1 MRYQSKRDLDVIAE
15 LDCINEDGSASMVYL
30 TGPKADTAFEVS
42 ESTFKRWWTKMED
55 EKTLNETQNNNPS
68 SVLNIDY
75 DKVNEPY
82 PEPKEQ
88 KYIPKPDSVVE
99 YEEKK
104 KRGRSRANKDLPSF
118 TDIVND
124 LGKFA
129 KKINETSG
137 YLRFKDGTTLWRKI
151 TKIDIYAAEKTWE
164 ALTKVGLTSK
174 PNNDKARPFGFEVKT
189 NEEYEKAVS
198 AISGLTYEDGEE

>member
-1 MRYQSKRDLDVIAE
+1 MKYQSKRDPEVIAE
-15 LDCINEDGSASMVYL
+15 LDSINEDGSASMVYL
-30 TGPKADTAFEVS
+30 TGPKTDTAFEVS

-55 EKTLNETQNNNPS
+55 NEKTLNETNVQD
-68 SVLNIDY
+68 VLNIDY
-75 DKVNEPY
+75 EQVNTPY

-88 KYIPKPDSVVE
+88 KYISKPDSVVE

-104 KRGRSRANKDLPSF
+104 KRSRSRVNEDIPSF
-118 TDIVND
+118 TKIVDD

-164 ALTKVGLTSK
+164 ALTALSFTSK
-174 PNNDKARPFGFEVKT
+174 PNNDKARPFAFEIKT
-189 NEEYEKAVS
+189 MEDYEKVVTG
-198 AISGLTYEDGEE
+198 IGGLTYEEGEE

>member
-1 MRYQSKRDLDVIAE
+1 
-15 LDCINEDGSASMVYL
+15 
-30 TGPKADTAFEVS
+30 
-42 ESTFKRWWTKMED
+42 MED

-124 LGKFA
+124 LGKVA
-129 KKINETSG
+129 TKINETSG
-137 YLRFKDGTTLWRKI
+137 YVKFKDGTTLWRKMLAL
-151 TKIDIYAAEKTWE
+151 DVYAAEKTWQ
-164 ALTKVGLTSK
+164 ALTTAGFTSK
-174 PNNDKARPFGFEVKT
+174 PNKDKNRPFAFKFTTKEDYNKVVECILGL
-189 NEEYEKAVS
+189 EYE
-198 AISGLTYEDGEE
+198 EEGEE

>member
-1 MRYQSKRDLDVIAE
+1 MRDQSKRDPDVTAE

-99 YEEKK
+99 
-104 KRGRSRANKDLPSF
+104 
-118 TDIVND
+118 
-124 LGKFA
+124 
-129 KKINETSG
+129 
-137 YLRFKDGTTLWRKI
+137 
-151 TKIDIYAAEKTWE
+151 
-164 ALTKVGLTSK
+164 
-174 PNNDKARPFGFEVKT
+174 
-189 NEEYEKAVS
+189 
-198 AISGLTYEDGEE
+198 